1 MRSKCTWHC
10 KMTLTLTLICCST
23 VVFHTPVTG
32 EPELVQSAASTKP
45 VFLKE
50 YMNVSLLPPES
61 VCNHTYICARIHK
74 SLCPVSP
81 PSLTDSLL
89 QWAEP
94 SPALPGSSPPDPSL
108 FPVQSVSLFCIF
120 NFADVL
126 AEVGY
131 SIIMLFLDLYFQ
143 PVKLVPCFFFFLLS
157 FFPFLSPLFFHQAKA
172 TLNIVRASGATC
184 HTWPQT
190 AV

>member
-23 VVFHTPVTG
+23 VVFHTPVIG
-32 EPELVQSAASTKP
+32 DPELVQSAASTKP

-94 SPALPGSSPPDPSL
+94 SPTREFTPHPSL

-143 PVKLVPCFFFFLLS
+143 PVKLVPCFFFFCH
-157 FFPFLSPLFFHQAKA
+157 FFHFFLLFSSIRLKLHW
-172 TLNIVRASGATC
+172 T
-184 HTWPQT
+184 
-190 AV
+190 

>member
-1 MRSKCTWHC
+1 
-10 KMTLTLTLICCST
+10 MTLTLTLICCST
-23 VVFHTPVTG
+23 VVFHTPATG

-89 QWAEP
+89 QLAEP
-94 SPALPGSSPPDPSL
+94 SPALYQGVHPPPLTLSCAKCL
-108 FPVQSVSLFCIF
+108 SV
-120 NFADVL
+120 
-126 AEVGY
+126 
-131 SIIMLFLDLYFQ
+131 
-143 PVKLVPCFFFFLLS
+143 
-157 FFPFLSPLFFHQAKA
+157 
-172 TLNIVRASGATC
+172 LNI
-184 HTWPQT
+184 
-190 AV
+190 

>member
-61 VCNHTYICARIHK
+61 VCNHTYICTRIHK

-89 QWAEP
+89 QLAEP
-94 SPALPGSSPPDPSL
+94 SPALPGSSPPTPHSFLCKVSLCSAYLTLQMFWPKLGIPSL
-108 FPVQSVSLFCIF
+108 CFSWIFIF
-120 NFADVL
+120 NLLSSFLVL
-126 AEVGY
+126 
-131 SIIMLFLDLYFQ
+131 
-143 PVKLVPCFFFFLLS
+143 FFFLLS